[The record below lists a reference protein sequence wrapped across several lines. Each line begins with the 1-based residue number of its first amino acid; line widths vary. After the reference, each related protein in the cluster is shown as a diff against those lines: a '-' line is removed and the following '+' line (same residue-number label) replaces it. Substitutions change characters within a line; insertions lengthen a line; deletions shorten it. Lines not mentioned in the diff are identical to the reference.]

1 MKYRKVKISLPS
13 NNLVKTSEINI
24 ENNNDSIYQT
34 INLLKKRA
42 NDLILKEEEIKLT
55 KISEIINLHNSDGIK
70 ELSQINSMISTINSG
85 KHVLDNNLPNIKIVN
100 SNNNLILFDGHHSTL
115 AYMSCKKI
123 YLHEIPHII
132 VDENDENELLIF
144 YGEHSKEIKNWHHH
158 VINWQQP
165 KQKQLQLRIQKN
177 MGELFDKLNHSMLIF
192 K

>member
-85 KHVLDNNLPNIKIVN
+85 KHVLDNNLP
-100 SNNNLILFDGHHSTL
+100 
-115 AYMSCKKI
+115 
-123 YLHEIPHII
+123 
-132 VDENDENELLIF
+132 
-144 YGEHSKEIKNWHHH
+144 
-158 VINWQQP
+158 
-165 KQKQLQLRIQKN
+165 
-177 MGELFDKLNHSMLIF
+177 
-192 K
+192 